1 MEEGVGEFC
10 SLFGEVQTYWDYAS
24 EAYITQTNPLT
35 KYLQISPPLGIK
47 ISTCEFK
54 EDADIQSIAVT
65 THLPGN
71 LQKFATKRKTNIRVM
86 SIKLDFR
93 NSKKQ
98 VLMARHREIFSKI

>member
-1 MEEGVGEFC
+1 M
-10 SLFGEVQTYWDYAS
+10 
-24 EAYITQTNPLT
+24 
-35 KYLQISPPLGIK
+35 KYLQITPPLGIK

-54 EDADIQSIAVT
+54 DDANIQSIAVT

-71 LQKFATKRKTNIRVM
+71 LQKFATNRKTNVRIM

-98 VLMARHREIFSKI
+98 VLMPRLKRDLFKNMIKYVLHLALLTSILSH